1 MKMITPKSLALR
13 LAKRL
18 PCGRSSSP
26 RRHIWQRLPQ
36 LLLLLAIAAC
46 ESPGSHQGHES
57 FLARLERKAAAAP
70 APDMPVIDL
79 PPDSLLAGLTFA
91 EVRNP
96 GPMPPFSVA
105 TRLDKL
111 TQFPCSQCHT
121 LPLDKMKGAL
131 PDSLR
136 RAHWT
141 IRQLHPVDV
150 ALHRVHAGDEVLR
163 CVTCHNA
170 DNLDVLT
177 SLTGREIAFDH
188 SYQLCAQCHA
198 QQHKDWLGGAHGKRL
213 SGWLMPRVVQN
224 CTGCHDPHQPRWP
237 KRWPAQLSG
246 SQP

>member
-1 MKMITPKSLALR
+1 MRWIATKLFTLR
-13 LAKRL
+13 PENRL
-18 PCGRSSSP
+18 PWRRSSSP
-26 RRHIWQRLPQ
+26 CRSFWQRLPP
-36 LLLLLAIAAC
+36 LLLLLAIAGC

-57 FLARLERKAAAAP
+57 FLARLERNAAAAP
-70 APDMPVIDL
+70 APDMPVVDL

-91 EVRNP
+91 EVRDP

-121 LPLDKMKGAL
+121 LPLNQMKDAL

-141 IRQLHPVDV
+141 IRQLH
-150 ALHRVHAGDEVLR
+150 AGDEVLR
-163 CVTCHNA
+163 CTTCHNE
-170 DNLDVLT
+170 DNFDALT
-177 SLTGREIAFDH
+177 SLTGRDIAFDH

-237 KRWPAQLSG
+237 KRWPARLSG